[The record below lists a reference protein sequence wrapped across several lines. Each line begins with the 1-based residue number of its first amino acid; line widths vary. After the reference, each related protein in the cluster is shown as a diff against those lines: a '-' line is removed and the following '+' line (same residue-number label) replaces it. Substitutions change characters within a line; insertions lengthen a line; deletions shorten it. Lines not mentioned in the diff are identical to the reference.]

1 MSTNI
6 SLNLKS
12 IKPKLKKYM
21 PLLNKHLVF
30 AVTLVVLLAYLIVVW
45 RISGLATAEPNSSD
59 TSAEVSTAIPKV
71 DKKAVQQIL
80 TLEQSSTEIH
90 SLFNS
95 ARNNPFQ
102 E

>member
-1 MSTNI
+1 MSAN
-6 SLNLKS
+6 LNLDLKS
-12 IKPKLKKYM
+12 IKPKLKKYLQ
-21 PLLNKHLVF
+21 LLNKHLVF
-30 AVTLVVLLAYLIVVW
+30 AVLLVILLAYLLVVW
-45 RISGLATAEPNSSD
+45 RISGLATAEPNTSD
-59 TSAEVSTAIPKV
+59 TSAEISTAIPKV